1 MGDRQLGSSGAGGGN
16 RCDYLRDRLDVFSH
30 PSEEEGMAY
39 YALLYY
45 ADGDFV
51 DRRVPYRQE
60 HLQMAVAAQQRGEL
74 LLAGALSDPLD
85 RALLVFR
92 GESPEVA
99 RSFAEND
106 PYVRSGIVKRWEVRP
121 WIVVVGGDAVPPLAT
136 SGGR

>member
-1 MGDRQLGSSGAGGGN
+1 
-16 RCDYLRDRLDVFSH
+16 
-30 PSEEEGMAY
+30 MAY

-51 DRRVPYRQE
+51 ERRTPYRQE
-60 HLQMAVAAQQRGEL
+60 HLERAVAAHQRGEL
-74 LLAGALSDPLD
+74 VLAGALAEPLD

-99 RSFAEND
+99 RSFAEHD

-121 WIVVVGGDAVPPLAT
+121 WMVVVGGDTVPPLAAF
-136 SGGR
+136 GGH

>member
-1 MGDRQLGSSGAGGGN
+1 
-16 RCDYLRDRLDVFSH
+16 
-30 PSEEEGMAY
+30 MAY

-92 GESPEVA
+92 GDSPEVA